1 MYNTFYIPTVHQHTF
16 GNFWRTAVFFPN
28 IIYTFE
34 GDTCSLLMTPLK
46 EIIKTIDHSRE
57 KRNYFANLI
66 LANPDLLPKLLQIC
80 NEVDDDISCRA
91 SWGLEFLCKKNP
103 ISILPYLD
111 QIITLAPKV
120 YKHPAVRPISKV
132 FENIII
138 AHYKEK
144 NAEVQRYL
152 QRPHREKI
160 TEICFDWL
168 ITDQK
173 VAPKAYAMTTLYLL
187 GTEIDWVHPELKI
200 ILENNY
206 MTSQCSL

>member
-1 MYNTFYIPTVHQHTF
+1 MYNTFYIPTVKQHTF

-144 NAEVQRYL
+144 NAEVQRY
-152 QRPHREKI
+152 
-160 TEICFDWL
+160 

-206 MTSQCSL
+206 MTSSAAYKARSRMILKRIR